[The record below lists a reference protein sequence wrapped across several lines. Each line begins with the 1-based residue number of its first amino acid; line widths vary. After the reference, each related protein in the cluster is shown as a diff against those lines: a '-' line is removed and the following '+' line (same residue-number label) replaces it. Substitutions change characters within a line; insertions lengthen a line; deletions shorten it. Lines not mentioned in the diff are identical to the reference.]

1 MLYQLPA
8 VITGVFLGN
17 LFFSGKDWLFPAF
30 VWLVVALLLIF
41 LSYRFLDIGGKLK
54 WLCASLK
61 ILGFGLL
68 LLCLLEPLWSSEQVK
83 PGANHFP
90 ILADN
95 SQGMQ
100 IGDPDADESRGEQ
113 MLGWL
118 LDADQRWREELE
130 NQFQVRRY
138 MFDSRL
144 HGIKD
149 FGALRFDGRTSGLN
163 GALQSLRERFEG
175 QPLAGVLLF
184 SDGNATDVVEGEID
198 LIGMPPIYPVVIG
211 SDQQVRDISIQSIGV
226 SETAFEDAPITVKAE
241 VQVTG
246 FSGWQVVARLVPVRR
261 ESDNFEEK
269 AAELDPALEEQSQ
282 EAETDRESMIF
293 RFQFR
298 PEASGISF
306 YRFQVGLAEVDLAA
320 TDVEA
325 EDNFEGT
332 IVNNQR
338 IVVVDRGG
346 GPYRILY
353 VAGRPNWEY
362 KFLKRALEED
372 DQVQLVG
379 LIRIA
384 KRAPRFEFKGR
395 RDEVENPLYRG
406 FDKKDEL
413 TEQYDQPVMTRLNV
427 RNEKELVG
435 GFPKKAED
443 LFEYAAI
450 IIDDLEAG
458 FFTMDQ
464 MSLMQ
469 EYVSERGGGLLVL
482 GGVDSLVDGE
492 YEGTPV
498 GAMLPVYLDRDN
510 PEDEQL
516 SEVRAALTREGM
528 LEPWMRL
535 RSTESQEQER
545 LAQMT
550 SFGVLSRVGGPKP
563 GATVLMDARDEMSG
577 DDHPGLVVQRYG
589 KGKTAALMIGDLWLW
604 HMRDES
610 ESGDQPKAW
619 RQLIRWLIGDV
630 PEPIEMTV
638 RRVPTDPN
646 QAVAIGV
653 RVRDQ
658 KFWPM
663 ENAGIE
669 LSVETIALEGEER
682 EDNETSAPVK
692 LKAEASAVEPG
703 LYEAVYIPRHTG
715 GYAARADIQDADGL
729 TVGQAEVGW
738 TSDSAAEEFMS
749 LYPNRL
755 LMEQI
760 ARETGGQVV
769 EAEELAAFV
778 GGLSTIESPITE
790 QMTSPLWNTSWMF
803 MLALGCFLAEWGVR
817 RSRGLA

>member
-1 MLYQLPA
+1 ML
-8 VITGVFLGN
+8 
-17 LFFSGKDWLFPAF
+17 PAF
-30 VWLVVALLLIF
+30 VWLGVALLLIF
-41 LSYRFLDIGGKLK
+41 LSYRYLDIGGKLK

-68 LLCLLEPLWSSEQVK
+68 LLCLLEPLWSGERVK

-100 IGDPDADESRGEQ
+100 ITDPDAEESRGEQ

-118 LDADQRWREELE
+118 VDEEQLWREEME
-130 NQFQVRRY
+130 TQFQVRRY

-149 FGALRFDGRTSGLN
+149 FGALRFDGRSSGLN

-184 SDGNATDVVEGEID
+184 SDGNATDVVGGEID
-198 LIGMPPIYPVVIG
+198 LTGLPPVYPIVIG
-211 SDQQVRDISIQSIGV
+211 SDRQVRDISIQSIGV
-226 SETAFEDAPITVKAE
+226 SETAFEDAPVTVKAE

-246 FSGWQVVARLVPVRR
+246 FSGEEVVARLVPVRR
-261 ESDNFEEK
+261 LSASDEEESPES
-269 AAELDPALEEQSQ
+269 DPALEAQSR
-282 EAETDRESMIF
+282 EADADRESMIF

-298 PEASGISF
+298 PEDSGISF
-306 YRFQVGLAEVDLAA
+306 YRFQVGLADAVLDEPNGES
-320 TDVEA
+320 EA
-325 EDNFEGT
+325 VSEGT
-332 IVNNQR
+332 LVNNQR
-338 IVVVDRGG
+338 VVVIDRGG

-395 RDEVENPLYRG
+395 RNEVENPLYRG

-427 RNEKELVG
+427 RDENELVG
-435 GFPKKAED
+435 GFPKKPED
-443 LFEYAAI
+443 LFEYSAI
-450 IIDDLEAG
+450 VIDDLEAD

-482 GGVDSLVDGE
+482 GGVDSLVDGG

-498 GAMLPVYLDRDN
+498 GAMLPVYLDRDTQDDG
-510 PEDEQL
+510 PP

-545 LAQMT
+545 QAQMT
-550 SFGVLSRVGGPKP
+550 TFGVLSRVGEPKP
-563 GATVLMDARDEMSG
+563 GATVLLDVHDEMTG
-577 DDHPGLVVQRYG
+577 DEHPGLVVQRYG
-589 KGKTAALMIGDLWLW
+589 KGKTAALMIGDFWLW

-610 ESGDQPKAW
+610 ESGDQQKAW
-619 RQLIRWLIGDV
+619 RQLTRWLIGDV

-638 RRVPTDPN
+638 RRLPTDPK

-653 RVRDQ
+653 RVRDK

-663 ENAGIE
+663 ENAEIE
-669 LSVETIALEGEER
+669 LTVDTIPLEGEAQESSEEAATVR
-682 EDNETSAPVK
+682 
-692 LKAEASAVEPG
+692 LKAEPSAVEPG

-715 GYAARADIQDADGL
+715 GYAARADVQDADGL
-729 TVGQAEVGW
+729 IVGQAEVGW
-738 TSDSAAEEFMS
+738 SSDSAAEEFMS
-749 LYPNRL
+749 LYPNRQ

-760 ARETGGQVV
+760 ARETGGEVI
-769 EAEELAAFV
+769 EAQELAAFV
-778 GGLSTIESPITE
+778 AGLSTMESPVTE
-790 QMTSPLWNTSWMF
+790 QWTSPLWNTSWMF
-803 MLALGCFLAEWGVR
+803 MLALACFLAEWGVR